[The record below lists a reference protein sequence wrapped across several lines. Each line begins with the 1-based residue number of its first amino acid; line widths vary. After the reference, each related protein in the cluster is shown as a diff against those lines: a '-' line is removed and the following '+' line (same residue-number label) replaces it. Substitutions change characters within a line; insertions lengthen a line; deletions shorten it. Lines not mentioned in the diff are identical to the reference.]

1 MAGKK
6 ILIVDSDVT
15 SQNFIARNLL
25 EQKYEVFQTS
35 SGKEGLIFAWRDHP
49 DLMIVD
55 PILSDIKGEEM
66 ATKLRQDARTAGIPM
81 VALSSD
87 PSIARIKSCL
97 DVGFNDYI
105 VKSGQALP
113 ALIDTV
119 NRLLGFTSSAAREGG
134 LLIVF
139 LSAKGGTGT
148 SSLCANIAMNIGSY
162 QPEAR
167 VAVVDMVLPI
177 GSIAPIVGYQ
187 GEQNIVTIS
196 DLGPAELTEEFF
208 RNQLTEL
215 AEWKFHLIAGSPDPE
230 SSNHLNVARVGDI
243 ISALKACYDYVL
255 IDLGRSLSKF
265 SLPLIQNADLVA
277 LVVATDMSTVT
288 LTKTTW
294 EYLKNKGMEASSV
307 YTVLNRAVGLEGL
320 TKPEAEKVLGI
331 QINTAMPY
339 LGGNFALANNQHQP
353 YSLKFPQD
361 TAAIVFKETAREM
374 TELAHRLRAGYIDGE
389 RHDH

>member
-1 MAGKK
+1 VAGKK

-25 EQKYEVFQTS
+25 EQKYEVLQAS

-49 DLMIVD
+49 DLLIVD
-55 PILSDIKGEEM
+55 PILSDLKGEEM
-66 ATKLRQDARTAGIPM
+66 AVKLRQDTRTASIPM

-87 PSIARIKSCL
+87 PNVPRIKSCL
-97 DVGFNDYI
+97 DAGFNDYI
-105 VKSGQALP
+105 VKSGQAIP
-113 ALIDTV
+113 ALMDTV
-119 NRLLGFTSSAAREGG
+119 NRLLGFTSASAKEGG

-177 GSIAPIVGYQ
+177 GSIASIVGFQ

-196 DLGPAELTEEFF
+196 DLGPAELSEEFF
-208 RNQLTEL
+208 RNQLTDL
-215 AEWKFHLIAGSPDPE
+215 ADWKFHLVAGSPDPE
-230 SSNHLNVARVGDI
+230 SSNHLNVGRVGDI
-243 ISALKACYDYVL
+243 INALKANYDYVL
-255 IDLGRSLSKF
+255 VDLGRSLSKF
-265 SLPLIQNADLVA
+265 ILPLIQNADLIA
-277 LVVATDMSTVT
+277 LIVATDMSTVT

-294 EYLKNKGMEASSV
+294 EYLKNKGVEASSV
-307 YTVLNRAVGLEGL
+307 YTILNRAVGLEGL

-353 YSLKFPQD
+353 YSLKFPKD

-374 TELAHRLRAGYIDGE
+374 TELAQRLRAGWTIGE
-389 RHDH
+389 HHEH